1 MNGNSIELQATV
13 THSSEISP
21 PPYMVG
27 AAEIEVD
34 TETGEVTLLDYAAAV
49 DCGTPINPNLTR
61 VQAEGGIA
69 QGIGMTLTESVTYD
83 DRGYPTWKI
92 RFSSTRFPHAW
103 TSARSAW
110 SSRTATRAKARSVR
124 NPSAR
129 LLSIHRCRRFR
140 MQSEMP

>member
-49 DCGTPINPNLTR
+49 DCVRP
-61 VQAEGGIA
+61 
-69 QGIGMTLTESVTYD
+69 S
-83 DRGYPTWKI
+83 I
-92 RFSSTRFPHAW
+92 R
-103 TSARSAW
+103 
-110 SSRTATRAKARSVR
+110 
-124 NPSAR
+124 
-129 LLSIHRCRRFR
+129 I
-140 MQSEMP
+140 

>member
-49 DCGTPINPNLTR
+49 DCGTPINR
-61 VQAEGGIA
+61 I
-69 QGIGMTLTESVTYD
+69 
-83 DRGYPTWKI
+83 
-92 RFSSTRFPHAW
+92 
-103 TSARSAW
+103 
-110 SSRTATRAKARSVR
+110 
-124 NPSAR
+124 
-129 LLSIHRCRRFR
+129 
-140 MQSEMP
+140 